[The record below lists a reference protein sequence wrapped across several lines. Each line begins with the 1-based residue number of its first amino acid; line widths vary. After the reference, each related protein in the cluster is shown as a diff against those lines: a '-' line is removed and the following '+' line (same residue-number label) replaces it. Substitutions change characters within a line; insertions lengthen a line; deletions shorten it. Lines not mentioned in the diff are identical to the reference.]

1 MVIINECY
9 GTGAFMKEY
18 KIKYFSGNDIKVKYV
33 LAESQ
38 SEALAKFYIYVNHT
52 DIISIEVI
60 EDDV

>member
-1 MVIINECY
+1 MVNVCC

-18 KIKYFSGNDIKVKYV
+18 KIKYFSGSDIKVKYV

-52 DIISIEVI
+52 DIISIKVVEN
-60 EDDV
+60 DNA